1 MQSITSSAA
10 FAVEP
15 LSPAAFEAEFV
26 PYLDDHLSD
35 NGADGAVPFQ
45 PLSRA
50 ASHFAPER
58 RAAFLTALQ
67 RPFGTP
73 GWRRAW
79 VARDAQGR
87 IAGHIDLRAH
97 AEPFS
102 EHRCL
107 LGMGVDRGQRR
118 RGLGAAL
125 IAHAVDWVRRETAI
139 DWIDLQVISGNAAAR
154 RLYESQGFVVTGEQV
169 DRFRIDGRSLGFTSM
184 ALRMER

>member
-1 MQSITSSAA
+1 MQSVTA
-10 FAVEP
+10 FAIEA
-15 LSPAAFEAEFV
+15 LTPAAFESEFV

-50 ASHFAPER
+50 TSQFASER
-58 RAAFLTALQ
+58 RVAFLAALQ
-67 RPFGTP
+67 RPLGAA

-79 VARDAQGR
+79 VARDAAGR

-97 AEPFS
+97 PEPFS
-102 EHRCL
+102 GHRCL

-125 IAHAVDWVRRETAI
+125 IAHAVDWGRRETAI

-154 RLYESQGFVVTGEQV
+154 RLYEAQGFVVTGEQV
-169 DRFRIDGRSLGFTSM
+169 DRFRIDGRSHGFTGM
-184 ALRMER
+184 ALRLQR

>member
-1 MQSITSSAA
+1 MQSVTSSAA
-10 FAVEP
+10 IEP
-15 LSPAAFEAEFV
+15 LAPAAFEAEFV
-26 PYLDDHLSD
+26 HYLDDHLSD

-58 RAAFLTALQ
+58 RAAFLAALQ
-67 RPFGTP
+67 KPLGMA

-97 AEPFS
+97 PEPFS

-107 LGMGVDRGQRR
+107 LGMGVDRNQRR

-125 IAHAVDWVRRETAI
+125 IAHAEAWARRETAL
-139 DWIDLQVISGNAAAR
+139 DWIDLQVISGNDAAR
-154 RLYESQGFVVTGEQV
+154 RLYASQGFVVVGEQA
-169 DRFRIDGRSLGFTSM
+169 DRFRIDGRSLGFMAM
-184 ALRMER
+184 ALRLER